1 MEYVIG
7 IMVAAFICSIGGAL
21 VWYFKQER
29 NAANNYVKG
38 LADISES
45 ITGLV
50 ANNGAITTDAQK
62 RMVADTF
69 VIDEGEEGEGQKR
82 IKVSGERLIAKS
94 SPSDLLSGIYTSDYR
109 FVPAVLTS
117 LGVLGTF
124 LGISVGLLTFST
136 AGASVE
142 EITLAAT
149 NLLGGMKTAFWTS
162 VLGLLSSII
171 FTLRLKKSTDK
182 ADKALENTKELLG
195 RLTYCPSPSELLMRL
210 GGDSQDDLVK
220 LQLKVAKESAEQ
232 QKQLSKTLEKM
243 ESSLGSLSSENLGEV
258 MGKAVAKSTQE
269 YLAPAMN
276 SIAEEISEL
285 KAIKKDNG
293 EALVR
298 TIFKTMRDEVVEPMS
313 VQMNTVS
320 ENVLLTTNAINGL
333 TGSLTE
339 TSEKLLKTSE
349 VMTHFQEDTMG
360 KLQGFAQDLS
370 SILGQ
375 FQTSVSD
382 TLTQVSSEISSSMS
396 VAKEGM
402 EDQRVAFKQSAE
414 EAAKTFSDQNSQLEH
429 IGIAAKDMMED
440 ASSNLE
446 NGLGD
451 IDTKIRSMADTT
463 QQELERFRVEYQGNL
478 ENFFDKQA
486 NLLEESLGAQ
496 REGLSDVVDRFK
508 DVFVE
513 DLQVRLKQYA
523 ELSEGEKVL
532 RELKEAVGATEQ
544 STLSQLAE
552 ISHNLGGQVQR
563 IEKAYLEGAVKF
575 KELGD
580 EMPKA
585 MKGWFEEAK
594 DTQEKFFRDFDEE
607 SAKIFG
613 HLVNVA
619 EVLHQG
625 GSTKVARQKMM
636 TEDV

>member
-1 MEYVIG
+1 MEKFILGVIG
-7 IMVAAFICSIGGAL
+7 IYVCSAL
-21 VWYFKQER
+21 IWYFKQER
-29 NAANNYVKG
+29 ASAKRYVEN
-38 LADISES
+38 LASIDRSISE
-45 ITGLV
+45 LV
-50 ANNGAITTDAQK
+50 ANSGSIVTELHKKIANNIFAIENKESQMK
-62 RMVADTF
+62 
-69 VIDEGEEGEGQKR
+69 
-82 IKVSGERLIAKS
+82 IKTRGDKLVTKIS
-94 SPSDLLSGIYTSDYR
+94 STELFSGIYASDYR
-109 FVPAVLTS
+109 FVPALLTS
-117 LGVLGTF
+117 SGVFGTF
-124 LGISVGLLTFST
+124 LGISVGLLEFST
-136 AGASVE
+136 AGASVQ
-142 EITLAAT
+142 EITSAAT
-149 NLLGGMKTAFWTS
+149 NLLGGMKIAFWTS
-162 VLGLLSSII
+162 VLGLFASII
-171 FTLRLKKSTDK
+171 FTLRLKWSTDK
-182 ADKALENTKELLG
+182 ADSALRNTKKLLDDSV
-195 RLTYCPSPSELLMRL
+195 YSPSPTELLMCL
-210 GGDSQDDLVK
+210 GGENQDELIK
-220 LQLKVAKESAEQ
+220 LQIKVAKESAEQ
-232 QKQLSKTLEKM
+232 QKQLGKTLEKM

-298 TIFKTMRDEVVEPMS
+298 TIFKTMRDEIVEPMS
-313 VQMNTVS
+313 AQMNTVS
-320 ENVLLTTNAINGL
+320 ENVLLTTDAINGL

-339 TSEKLLKTSE
+339 TSEKLAKTSE
-349 VMTHFQEDTMG
+349 VMTQFQEDTMG

-375 FQTSVSD
+375 FQTSVSE
-382 TLTQVSSEISSSMS
+382 TLTQVSSEITSSMS

-429 IGIAAKDMMED
+429 IGIVAKDMMED
-440 ASSNLE
+440 ASRNLE

-451 IDTKIRSMADTT
+451 IDSKIRSMADTT

-552 ISHNLGGQVQR
+552 ISRSLGGQVQR

-594 DTQEKFFRDFDEE
+594 DTQERFFRSFDEE

-619 EVLHQG
+619 ETLHQG
-625 GSTKVARQKMM
+625 ATTKVARQKMIA
-636 TEDV
+636 EEA

>member
-1 MEYVIG
+1 MDYVIG
-7 IMVAAFICSIGGAL
+7 IMVAAFVCSIGGAL
-21 VWYFKQER
+21 VWYLRQER
-29 NAANNYVKG
+29 NAANSYVKN
-38 LADISES
+38 LADISEL

-50 ANNGAITTDAQK
+50 TNNGAITTDAQK
-62 RMVADTF
+62 RMTTDTF
-69 VIDEGEEGEGQKR
+69 VIEEGEGQQR
-82 IKVSGERLIAKS
+82 IKVRGERLIAKS
-94 SPSDLLSGIYTSDYR
+94 SPIDLLSGIYASDYR

-142 EITLAAT
+142 EITSAAT

-171 FTLRLKKSTDK
+171 FTLRLKRSTDN
-182 ADKALENTKELLG
+182 ADKALENTKEILS
-195 RLTYCPSPSELLMRL
+195 RLTYCPSASELLMNL
-210 GGDSQDDLVK
+210 GGDNQDELIK
-220 LQLKVAKESAEQ
+220 LQIKVAKESAEQ
-232 QKQLSKTLEKM
+232 QKQLGQTLEKM
-243 ESSLGSLSSENLGEV
+243 ESSLGSLSSEKLGEV
-258 MGKAVAKSTQE
+258 MGQAVAKSTQE

-298 TIFKTMRDEVVEPMS
+298 TIFKTMRDEIVEPMS
-313 VQMNTVS
+313 AQMKSVG
-320 ENVLLTTNAINGL
+320 ENVLLTTDAINGL

-339 TSEKLLKTSE
+339 TSEKLAKTSE
-349 VMTHFQEDTMG
+349 VMTQFQEDTMG

-375 FQTSVSD
+375 FQTSVSE

-440 ASSNLE
+440 ASRSLE

-451 IDTKIRSMADTT
+451 IDSKIRSMADTT

-552 ISHNLGGQVQR
+552 ISRSLGGQVQR

-636 TEDV
+636 AEEA

>member
-1 MEYVIG
+1 MDYVIG
-7 IMVAAFICSIGGAL
+7 IMVAAFVCSIGGAL
-21 VWYFKQER
+21 VWYLRQER
-29 NAANNYVKG
+29 NAANSYVKN
-38 LADISES
+38 LADISEL

-50 ANNGAITTDAQK
+50 TNNGAITTDAQK
-62 RMVADTF
+62 RMTTDTF
-69 VIDEGEEGEGQKR
+69 VIEEGEGQQR
-82 IKVSGERLIAKS
+82 IKVRGERLIAKS
-94 SPSDLLSGIYTSDYR
+94 SPSDLLSGIYTSNYR

-142 EITLAAT
+142 EITSAAT

-171 FTLRLKKSTDK
+171 FTLRLKRSTDN
-182 ADKALENTKELLG
+182 ADKALENTKELLS
-195 RLTYCPSPSELLMRL
+195 RLTYCPSASELLMNL
-210 GGDSQDDLVK
+210 GGDNQDELIK
-220 LQLKVAKESAEQ
+220 LQIKVAKESAEQ
-232 QKQLSKTLEKM
+232 QKQLGQTLEKM
-243 ESSLGSLSSENLGEV
+243 ESSLGSLSSEKLGEV
-258 MGKAVAKSTQE
+258 MGQAVAKSTQE

-298 TIFKTMRDEVVEPMS
+298 TIFKTMRDEIVEPMS
-313 VQMNTVS
+313 AQMKSVG
-320 ENVLLTTNAINGL
+320 ENVLLTTDAINGL

-339 TSEKLLKTSE
+339 TSEKLAKTSE
-349 VMTHFQEDTMG
+349 VMTQFQEDTMG

-375 FQTSVSD
+375 FQTSVSE

-414 EAAKTFSDQNSQLEH
+414 EAAKTFSDQNSQLEN

-440 ASSNLE
+440 ASRNLE

-451 IDTKIRSMADTT
+451 IDSKIRSMADTT

-523 ELSEGEKVL
+523 ELSEGEKLL

-552 ISHNLGGQVQR
+552 ISRSLGGQVQR

-636 TEDV
+636 TEEA

>member
-1 MEYVIG
+1 MEYVIL

-50 ANNGAITTDAQK
+50 ASNGAITTDAQK
-62 RMVADTF
+62 RISRDIF
-69 VIDEGEEGEGQKR
+69 VIDEVEGQQR
-82 IKVSGERLIAKS
+82 IKVRGERLIAKS
-94 SPSDLLSGIYTSDYR
+94 SPSDLLSGIYASDYR

-142 EITLAAT
+142 EITSAAT

-171 FTLRLKKSTDK
+171 FTLRLKKSTDN
-182 ADKALENTKELLG
+182 ADKALENTKELLN
-195 RLTYCPSPSELLMRL
+195 RLTYCPSPSELLMNL
-210 GGDSQDDLVK
+210 GGDNQNELIK

-232 QKQLSKTLEKM
+232 QKQLGKTLEKM
-243 ESSLGSLSSENLGEV
+243 ESSLGSLNSEKLGEV
-258 MGKAVAKSTQE
+258 MGQAVAKSTQE

-298 TIFKTMRDEVVEPMS
+298 TIFKTMRDEIVEPMS
-313 VQMNTVS
+313 AQMRSVS
-320 ENVLLTTNAINGL
+320 ENVLLTTDAINRL

-339 TSEKLLKTSE
+339 TSEKLARTSE
-349 VMTHFQEDTMG
+349 VMTQFQEDTMG

-382 TLTQVSSEISSSMS
+382 TLTQVSSEITSSMS

-440 ASSNLE
+440 ASRNLE
-446 NGLGD
+446 SGLGD
-451 IDTKIRSMADTT
+451 IDSKIKSMADTT

-544 STLSQLAE
+544 STLSQLTE
-552 ISHNLGGQVQR
+552 ISHSLGGQVQR

-594 DTQEKFFRDFDEE
+594 DTQVKFFRNFDDE
-607 SAKIFG
+607 SARIFG
-613 HLVNVA
+613 HLVNIA

-625 GSTKVARQKMM
+625 GSTKAARQDMIV
-636 TEDV
+636 EEA